1 MLPLSH
7 LKVILLSDGSYEKQ
21 VVREI
26 TTVGGVRLV
35 PSTQA
40 LQLFRQRLPTLDV
53 AHLVDELL
61 SFLAPDRSWQTTVV
75 RKHTTDVVTS
85 ILVLTRCLKR
95 ALHVVLEVLNSERR
109 DEAAPLLGSE
119 TSLETLNVL
128 ASHRQPVIR
137 RLVTNVRNIAAQL
150 LKISVS
156 SHRIVKTKKVMKE
169 LGVSYGEETTQD
181 HPVQTRI
188 ESNRVN
194 VVQKEDLVT
203 LEHTAHPK
211 LEASKPL
218 LPDLTFEPESPKTAT
233 PAPTPTW
240 APPPTFA
247 PIELQP
253 SPSATSGLEELL
265 QLNTSDTR
273 PAHFPSDGSR
283 IPWAYPPGVAVAYYV
298 PYIPA
303 AYPPPY
309 GYVFKTIEFHPPR
322 SLRTPL
328 KRRSTIGP
336 G

>member
-1 MLPLSH
+1 LLPLTH

-61 SFLAPDRSWQTTVV
+61 SFLVPDHSWQTTVV

-95 ALHVVLEVLNSERR
+95 ALHVVLEVLHSERR

-128 ASHRQPVIR
+128 ASNRQPVIR

-150 LKISVS
+150 LKISVFS
-156 SHRIVKTKKVMKE
+156 SHSKKTKKVMKE

-181 HPVQTRI
+181 HPVQTTRI

-211 LEASKPL
+211 LEASKQL

-233 PAPTPTW
+233 PT
-240 APPPTFA
+240 APPPTLA
-247 PIELQP
+247 PIEPQP

-265 QLNTSDTR
+265 QGLNTSDTR
-273 PAHFPSDGSR
+273 PAYFPSDGSR

-303 AYPPPY
+303 AYPSPY
-309 GYVFKTIEFHPPR
+309 GYVFQTIEFHP
-322 SLRTPL
+322 SLIKDT
-328 KRRSTIGP
+328 T
-336 G
+336 

>member
-1 MLPLSH
+1 M
-7 LKVILLSDGSYEKQ
+7 ILLSDGSYEKQ

-61 SFLAPDRSWQTTVV
+61 SFLAPDHSWQTTVV

-95 ALHVVLEVLNSERR
+95 ALHVVLEVLHSERR

-128 ASHRQPVIR
+128 ASNRQPVIR

-150 LKISVS
+150 LKISVFS
-156 SHRIVKTKKVMKE
+156 SHSKKTKKVMKE

-265 QLNTSDTR
+265 QGLNTSDTR
-273 PAHFPSDGSR
+273 PAYFPSDGSR

-303 AYPPPY
+303 AYPSPY
-309 GYVFKTIEFHPPR
+309 GYVFQTIEFHP
-322 SLRTPL
+322 SLIKDT
-328 KRRSTIGP
+328 T
-336 G
+336 